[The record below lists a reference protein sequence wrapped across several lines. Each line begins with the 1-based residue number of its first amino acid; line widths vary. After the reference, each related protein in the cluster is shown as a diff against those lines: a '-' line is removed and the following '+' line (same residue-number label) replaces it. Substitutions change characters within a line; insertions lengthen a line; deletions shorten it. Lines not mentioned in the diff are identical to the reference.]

1 LPFLAVTANAEVMV
15 GESSD
20 TLAAGFWS
28 INDQIG
34 LVTMFA
40 SGLVA
45 FFALVNLAAG
55 FDVDGFAA
63 GLLSS
68 LAIIFS
74 NNSNPDDLIVGSSM
88 SLRISFS
95 LKTSRA
101 RMSAEA
107 AMVDREVSAGE
118 IKESLA
124 SFNDEN
130 RFPSGLIQIQQTL
143 LFTPVPSLIAFQ
155 PCGRLW

>member
-1 LPFLAVTANAEVMV
+1 LHQKSGELDSSQLSSSSSLSNSVLFFPLPFLAVTATAELKE
-15 GESSD
+15 GPSSD
-20 TLAAGFWS
+20 TLAAGFW
-28 INDQIG
+28 
-34 LVTMFA
+34 L
-40 SGLVA
+40 
-45 FFALVNLAAG
+45 
-55 FDVDGFAA
+55 DGFAA